1 MIEEKEGRFSR
12 RIATLAGEAPQT
24 GAGDPERVQ
33 AGAARRPGAGLKVA
47 MVAACPFPYGR
58 GTPIR
63 IQRQAEALA
72 ARGHEVH
79 VVTYFLGA
87 SDPIDRVAVHRT
99 AKLPFYRTTSPGP
112 TYGKL
117 LMLDPLLA
125 TQLVR
130 VIRRERIDV
139 VHAHH
144 YEGLLVALA
153 ARPFVGIPLIY
164 DAHTML
170 SSELPFFRMGLP
182 RALVCWLGG
191 QLDRRLP
198 RHADHVISITETIR
212 DHLISDHAF
221 DPAQVTVI
229 GNGVEAE
236 CFRPAA
242 QPSWAADTPKRIIFT
257 GNLAAYQGI
266 DVLLEAFAEVAR
278 RRSDVQLVIA
288 TDADFAAYQ
297 PIARRL
303 AIGDR
308 IEVLA
313 TPGFDRLPALL
324 ETAHIAANPRVE
336 AEGMPV
342 KLLNYMA
349 AGKPIVSFKGSAPG
363 LIHGETGWLATSG
376 RAAEFAQGILA
387 LLDDPEGARELGQRA
402 RRFVEQHYR
411 WPIVAE
417 QIEHVYRAVLAR
429 AWR

>member
-1 MIEEKEGRFSR
+1 MR
-12 RIATLAGEAPQT
+12 A
-24 GAGDPERVQ
+24 ER
-33 AGAARRPGAGLKVA
+33 ARRPQSRLRIAV
-47 MVAACPFPYGR
+47 VAACPFPFGR

-79 VVTYFLGA
+79 VVTYFLGT

-153 ARPFVGIPLIY
+153 ARPFAGIPLIY
-164 DAHTML
+164 DAHTTL

-182 RALVCWLGG
+182 RGLVSWLGG

-198 RHADHVISITETIR
+198 RLADHIISVTATIR
-212 DHLISDHAF
+212 DHLIQDHGF

-229 GNGVEAE
+229 ANGVEAE
-236 CFRPAA
+236 RFRWSV
-242 QPSWAADTPKRIIFT
+242 QPSWAAGGQKRVIFT

-278 RRSDVQLVIA
+278 QRSDVQLVIA
-288 TDADFAAYQ
+288 TEADFAAYE
-297 PIARRL
+297 PTTRRL

-313 TPGFDRLPALL
+313 APGFDRLPALL
-324 ETAHIAANPRVE
+324 ETAHIAVNPRVE

-363 LIHGETGWLATSG
+363 LTHGETAWLVASG
-376 RAAEFAQGILA
+376 RPAEFAQGILA
-387 LLDDPEGARELGQRA
+387 LLDDPEGAQELGRRA
-402 RRFVEQHYR
+402 RRFVEQHCR

-417 QIEHVYRAVLAR
+417 QIERVYRAVLRSAEP
-429 AWR
+429 

>member
-1 MIEEKEGRFSR
+1 MIGKQEHFLR
-12 RIATLAGEAPQT
+12 RIGALVSRAPEA
-24 GAGDPERVQ
+24 GAGNPRIAN
-33 AGAARRPGAGLKVA
+33 AGQARRPQSSLRIAV
-47 MVAACPFPYGR
+47 VAACPFPFGR

-79 VVTYFLGA
+79 VVTYFLGTP
-87 SDPIDRVAVHRT
+87 DPVERVTVHRT
-99 AKLPFYRTTSPGP
+99 ARLRFYRTTSPGP

-125 TQLVR
+125 AQLIR
-130 VIRRERIDV
+130 VVQRERIDV
-139 VHAHH
+139 IHAHH

-153 ARPFVGIPLIY
+153 TRPFARVPLVY
-164 DAHTML
+164 DAHTTL
-170 SSELPFFRMGLP
+170 GSELPFFRMGLP
-182 RALVCWLGG
+182 RGLVAWLGG
-191 QLDRRLP
+191 RLDGRLP
-198 RHADHVISITETIR
+198 KLADHVISVTETIR
-212 DHLISDHAF
+212 DHLIRDHAF

-288 TDADFAAYQ
+288 TDADFAAYA
-297 PIARRL
+297 PTARRL
-303 AIGDR
+303 AIDDR
-308 IEVLA
+308 IDVLA
-313 TPGFDRLPALL
+313 APGFDRLPALL
-324 ETAHIAANPRVE
+324 ETAHIAVNPRVE

-363 LIHGETGWLATSG
+363 LAHGETAWLATTG
-376 RAAEFAQGILA
+376 RPAEFAQGIQA
-387 LLDDPEGARELGQRA
+387 LLDDPEGAKELGRRA

-411 WPIVAE
+411 WPVVAE
-417 QIEHVYRAVLAR
+417 QIERVYRAVLAC
-429 AWR
+429 A

>member
-1 MIEEKEGRFSR
+1 MP
-12 RIATLAGEAPQT
+12 AG
-24 GAGDPERVQ
+24 GARGLPAQ
-33 AGAARRPGAGLKVA
+33 LKVA
-47 MVAACPFPYGR
+47 VVAACPFPFGR

-87 SDPIDRVAVHRT
+87 PDPVERVTVHRT
-99 AKLPFYRTTSPGP
+99 ARVRFYRTTSPGP

-125 TQLVR
+125 AQLIR
-130 VIRRERIDV
+130 VVQRERIDV
-139 VHAHH
+139 IHAHH

-153 ARPFVGIPLIY
+153 ARPFARVPLIY
-164 DAHTML
+164 DAHTTL
-170 SSELPFFRMGLP
+170 GSELPFFRMGLP
-182 RALVCWLGG
+182 RGLITWLGG
-191 QLDRRLP
+191 RLDGRLP
-198 RHADHVISITETIR
+198 KLADHVISVTETIR
-212 DHLISDHAF
+212 DYLIRDHAL
-221 DPAQVTVI
+221 DPARVTVI

-242 QPSWAADTPKRIIFT
+242 QPSWAADTPRRIIFT

-266 DVLLEAFAEVAR
+266 DALLEAFAEVAR

-288 TDADFAAYQ
+288 TDADFAAYAA
-297 PIARRL
+297 ITRRL
-303 AIGDR
+303 ALGDR

-313 TPGFDRLPALL
+313 TPSFDRLPALL

-349 AGKPIVSFKGSAPG
+349 AGKPIVSFTGSAPG
-363 LIHGETGWLATSG
+363 LTHGETAWLAASG
-376 RAAEFAQGILA
+376 RPAEFAQGILA
-387 LLDDPEGARELGQRA
+387 LLDDPEGAQELGRRA

-411 WPIVAE
+411 WPVVAE
-417 QIEHVYRAVLAR
+417 QIEGVYRRLIEGQ
-429 AWR
+429 